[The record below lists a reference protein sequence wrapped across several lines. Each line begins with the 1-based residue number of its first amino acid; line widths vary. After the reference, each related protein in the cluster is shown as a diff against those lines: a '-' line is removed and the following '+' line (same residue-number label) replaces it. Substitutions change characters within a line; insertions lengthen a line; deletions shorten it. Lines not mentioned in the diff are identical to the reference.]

1 MKVDTKIGAYHL
13 HPVETGRFA
22 LDGGAMFGVVPKNLW
37 NKTNPADEQNR
48 ITLAMR
54 CLLLVSDDGKKI
66 LIDNGVGNKY
76 NEKFASMYRIDHS
89 VYTLE
94 RSLQKYDLTPNDIT
108 DVILTHL
115 HFDHA
120 GGSTKMDEQ
129 GRIVAAFPN
138 AKYYVQKKHYEW
150 GEKASEKDR
159 ASFLKPDYE
168 PLVQSGQL
176 QLIEQ
181 IDGIFPNI
189 TFFIANGHSP
199 YQQLPII
206 HDAQHTVFFCG
217 DLIPTTTH
225 IAVPYVMAYDNQPL
239 VTIAEKKDIL
249 IRAFENRWILFF
261 EHDPETA
268 MSGVRRDEKGFRMG
282 DIVAVKG

>member
-66 LIDNGVGNKY
+66 LIDNGVGHKY

-129 GRIVAAFPN
+129 SR
-138 AKYYVQKKHYEW
+138 
-150 GEKASEKDR
+150 
-159 ASFLKPDYE
+159 
-168 PLVQSGQL
+168 
-176 QLIEQ
+176 
-181 IDGIFPNI
+181 
-189 TFFIANGHSP
+189 
-199 YQQLPII
+199 
-206 HDAQHTVFFCG
+206 
-217 DLIPTTTH
+217 
-225 IAVPYVMAYDNQPL
+225 
-239 VTIAEKKDIL
+239 
-249 IRAFENRWILFF
+249 
-261 EHDPETA
+261 
-268 MSGVRRDEKGFRMG
+268 
-282 DIVAVKG
+282 